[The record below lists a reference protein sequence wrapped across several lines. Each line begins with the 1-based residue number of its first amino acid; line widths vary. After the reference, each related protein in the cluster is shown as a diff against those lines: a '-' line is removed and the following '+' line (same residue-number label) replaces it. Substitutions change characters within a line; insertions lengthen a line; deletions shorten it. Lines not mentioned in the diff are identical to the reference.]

1 MAEQA
6 TFAEQAMPLMDSLY
20 SAALRLTRNAADAE
34 DLVQETYLK
43 AYRGFGG
50 FEQGTN
56 LRAWLYRILTNTF
69 INSYRSRKRRPDETE
84 LDDVED
90 LYLYRRLG
98 GLEAATVGRSA
109 EDELMDWFSD
119 AEVKQAV
126 EELPEQFR
134 MAVLLADVEGFSYK
148 EIAEILDIPIGT
160 VMSRL
165 HRGRKAL
172 QRRLYEF
179 AASHRLVGS
188 GDGERP
194 IDQAAEE
201 ADPVSVGSG
210 RASSSTSTSTS
221 TTTGNDRGESGDE

>member
-1 MAEQA
+1 MADQA
-6 TFAEQAMPLMDSLY
+6 QFAEQAMPFMDAIY
-20 SAALRLTRNAADAE
+20 SAALRLTRNPSDAE

-50 FEQGTN
+50 FQEGTN

-69 INSYRSRKRRPDETE
+69 INTYRAKKRRPEESE
-84 LDDVED
+84 LDEIED

-109 EDELMDWFSD
+109 EDELMDWFTD
-119 AEVKQAV
+119 GEVKEAV
-126 EELPEQFR
+126 EELPETFR
-134 MAVLLADVEGFSYK
+134 LAVLLADVEGFSYK

-179 AASHRLVGS
+179 AESRRLVGAGDGTHPSS
-188 GDGERP
+188 GDRP
-194 IDQAAEE
+194 VKA
-201 ADPVSVGSG
+201 GS
-210 RASSSTSTSTS
+210 RTS
-221 TTTGNDRGESGDE
+221 GQDRGENGDE